1 MKKLATLLLAAGMVV
16 ASTAPASAADVKLDG
31 FYRYTFQTASTGF
44 QGENVEATQQR
55 MRLGLTIAASENLSG
70 YTQFQIGTNAWG
82 TAPKHGRR
90 DDLQTRQMYIDWKVP
105 AAPVKVRMGRSQF
118 GLPADAFG
126 GNMVMGAGWGPRDG
140 IVLTAN
146 ATEWLDVTAMW
157 ARAAFADNDNIHE
170 NDHADVFGIAAN
182 LKFDGFSF
190 APWFAYSTID
200 SDIATEEGW
209 SYEYNHDTG
218 VIAPDYSDDPVFGFG
233 AHDGLN
239 NSTSQGAADLLGCGS
254 DSYYFGA
261 TATLTAFDPFKLVV
275 SAAYGNRSY
284 NDANAVEGFL
294 GEAAQDRKGWAAQAK
309 ASYKLGFGTPILAA
323 WYSSGDDANDQ
334 FRAGQLPGIN
344 PYSSPTG
351 TFFDGGTGLT
361 LGVDRYEHLGT
372 WGVQAG
378 IEGVSFLSGLTH
390 TATVTWIQ
398 GTNNSQNAAEKCEG
412 ADVEAWRY
420 MTTGDSVVEL
430 ALTSDYAIYKNLV
443 ATLELAY
450 LISDFDKNV
459 WQNAD
464 GSNAYGEDD
473 WRVGLTFTY
482 KF

>member
-44 QGENVEATQQR
+44 QGENVETTKQR

-82 TAPKHGRR
+82 TAPKHGKR

-200 SDIATEEGW
+200 SDIVTKLSQDYKHNATGNWVEDG
-209 SYEYNHDTG
+209 
-218 VIAPDYSDDPVFGFG
+218 APYLTFGFG

-239 NSTSQGAADLLGCGS
+239 NSTSQGAADLMGYGS

-284 NDANAVEGFL
+284 KETSVGLLANDEGKVD
-294 GEAAQDRKGWAAQAK
+294 DRKGWAAQAK

-351 TFFDGGTGLT
+351 TFFDGGTGLD

-398 GTNNSQNAAEKCEG
+398 GTNNSHDAANKCAD

-450 LISDFDKNV
+450 LISDFDKEV